1 MRYDTMHARTLALT
15 VLVAVMMSNA
25 AATPQLDGVSFDPAF
40 PAAGDTVEVAM
51 NLHETQY
58 PDKSWEPVY
67 TLDVRVVP
75 DDRVTAEHTTVLG
88 QRDDSIGF
96 LYPEGY
102 WNERT
107 RIKIDSDAPALNY
120 SYRVELRYLDD
131 GEPVQ
136 IETDEGTTTATV
148 IERFEMPVDAEGIDL
163 EVGTI
168 EVSPQDPRPD
178 DDGVD
183 VTAEIVNTGEQRAD
197 SVIVH
202 AGEID
207 GIEPADGADNRVFL
221 GSIGPDGSADA
232 EMTYDVGDDISPSV
246 HDVPVSFRYEDQD
259 STAFEDT
266 TTFPLR
272 IEGRPQLAVQQGSIS
287 TVKAG
292 GSALIRFTVENTGEQ
307 DAESSEVRI
316 LPKATQPIS
325 MVDRSMYLGEIQAGE
340 EATATMRVQAER
352 SASQQRYNLD
362 AEIRSLGDSE
372 EGDSSV
378 YTESERV
385 TVEVAGVKQSLLLPA
400 GILGAVLVAGV
411 LAYRRTRGGDDDGE

>member
-1 MRYDTMHARTLALT
+1 MHARTLALT

-107 RIKIDSDAPALNY
+107 RITIDSDAPALNY
-120 SYRVELRYLDD
+120 SYRVELQYLDD
-131 GEPVQ
+131 GEPVEIQ
-136 IETDEGTTTATV
+136 TDGGTTTTTV
-148 IERFEMPVDAEGIDL
+148 IERFQMPVDAEGIDL
-163 EVGTI
+163 EVGNL
-168 EVSPQDPRPD
+168 EVSPTDPRPD
-178 DDGVD
+178 DDGID

-202 AGEID
+202 AGD
-207 GIEPADGADNRVFL
+207 VGGIEPADGSNNRVFL
-221 GSIGPDGSADA
+221 GSIGPDGSAEADL
-232 EMTYDVGDDISPSV
+232 TYDIGTDVTPAV
-246 HDVPVSFRYEDQD
+246 HDVPVSFRYEDED
-259 STAFEDT
+259 STSFEDA

-272 IEGRPQLAVQQGSIS
+272 IEGRPQLEVQQDSVS

-292 GSALIRFTVENTGEQ
+292 GSSLIRFTVENTGQQ

-316 LPKATQPIS
+316 LPKASQPVT
-325 MVDRSMYLGEIQAGE
+325 MADRSMYLGEITAGE
-340 EATATMRVQAER
+340 EATASMRVRADR
-352 SASQQRYNLD
+352 SAAQQPYNLD
-362 AEIRSLGDSE
+362 LEIRSLGDSD

-385 TVEVAGVKQSLLLPA
+385 MVEVDGVKQSPLLPA
-400 GILGAVLVAGV
+400 GILGAALIAGF
-411 LAYRRTRGGDDDGE
+411 LAYRRVTGGGDEDEA

>member
-1 MRYDTMHARTLALT
+1 MHARTLALT

-40 PAAGDTVEVAM
+40 PAAGDTVEVSM

-75 DDRVTAEHTTVLG
+75 DDRVTEEYTTVLG

-136 IETDEGTTTATV
+136 IETEEGTTTATV
-148 IERFEMPVDAEGIDL
+148 IEHFEMPVDAEGIDL

-202 AGEID
+202 AGDIE

-221 GSIGPDGSADA
+221 GSIGPDGSAEA
-232 EMTYDVGDDISPSV
+232 ELTYDIEDTVSPSV
-246 HDVPVSFRYEDQD
+246 YDVPVTFRYEDHD

-266 TTFPLR
+266 ATFPLR
-272 IEGRPQLAVQQGSIS
+272 VEGRPQLEVQQDSIS

-292 GSALIRFTVENTGEQ
+292 GSSLIRFTVHNTGDQ

-316 LPKATQPIS
+316 LPKASQPVT
-325 MVDRSMYLGEIQAGE
+325 MDDRSMYLGEIQAGE
-340 EATATMRVQAER
+340 QATATMRVQADR
-352 SASQQRYNLD
+352 SASQVRYNLD
-362 AEIRSLGDSE
+362 TEIRSLGDSDS
-372 EGDSSV
+372 GDSSV

-385 TVEVAGVKQSLLLPA
+385 AVEVDGRTQSILLPV
-400 GILGAVLVAGV
+400 GLLGAFLIIGF
-411 LAYRRTRGGDDDGE
+411 LAYRRVTRGGETDGE